1 MKLPLDTHAFLWW
14 VTDDPQ
20 LSSRARRILR
30 DSSNEAYFSA
40 VSGWEIAIKTRL
52 GRLSVAGHNLEDFI
66 AEQVAANGFQVL
78 PIHLNHALRTYSLP
92 DYHRD
97 PFDRLLIAQAIIEEL
112 ALVTADRKLGN
123 YKVRIVW

>member
-1 MKLPLDTHAFLWW
+1 MKVLLDTHAFLWW

-20 LSSRARRILR
+20 LSSRARRILG

-52 GRLSVAGHNLEDFI
+52 GRLSVAGDNLEDFV

-78 PIHLNHALRTYSLP
+78 PIHLNHVLRTYGEPEHVIVERGGLRVAEF
-92 DYHRD
+92 Y
-97 PFDRLLIAQAIIEEL
+97 
-112 ALVTADRKLGN
+112 ALVRLESTPLASEPMLLP
-123 YKVRIVW
+123 IAA